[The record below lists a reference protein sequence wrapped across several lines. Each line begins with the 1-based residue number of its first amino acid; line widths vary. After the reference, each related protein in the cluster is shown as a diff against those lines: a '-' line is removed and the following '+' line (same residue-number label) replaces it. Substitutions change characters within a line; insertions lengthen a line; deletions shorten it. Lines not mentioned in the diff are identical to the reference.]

1 VKADI
6 CKPQFSCN
14 LELTASRNRPA
25 APAGA
30 PAAAQPS
37 PTPRRAAAATEAI
50 GTIEVKSRTHV
61 VQKCHSP
68 RILMGLFGNMLFGI
82 AGVGT
87 VIGFNA
93 YLATAA
99 VPNSPPVPAGKTRI
113 CVAVRRP
120 RLVAA
125 LIYLAA
131 DLCIFIFESKYI
143 DCARAFFVCR
153 AAMYL
158 AILGERTPSHTPSPF
173 TIELNMNH
181 GTRHSDSAA
190 RSRQD

>member
-1 VKADI
+1 
-6 CKPQFSCN
+6 
-14 LELTASRNRPA
+14 
-25 APAGA
+25 
-30 PAAAQPS
+30 
-37 PTPRRAAAATEAI
+37 
-50 GTIEVKSRTHV
+50 
-61 VQKCHSP
+61 
-68 RILMGLFGNMLFGI
+68 MGLLGNMLFGI

-120 RLVAA
+120 HFIAA
-125 LIYLAA
+125 LIHLAA
-131 DLCIFIFESKYI
+131 ALCKFIIESKSFP
-143 DCARAFFVCR
+143 CARAFLVCR

-158 AILGERTPSHTPSPF
+158 AILGERTPSHTPSPS
-173 TIELNMNH
+173 TIALDMNH

-190 RSRQD
+190 